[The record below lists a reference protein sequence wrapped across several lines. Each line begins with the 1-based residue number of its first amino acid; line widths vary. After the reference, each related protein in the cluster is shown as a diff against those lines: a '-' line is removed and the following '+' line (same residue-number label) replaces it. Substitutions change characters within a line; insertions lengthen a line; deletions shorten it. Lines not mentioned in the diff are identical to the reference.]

1 MPTLLLVFLRL
12 PLLNT
17 IVGLL
22 NKFSSMAWSP
32 SIPSKYTLQL
42 WYYSSRYG
50 TMVFMLRWVVCYRR
64 SIRKTKQIWMDIRT
78 SGTEF
83 GSFSYIS
90 SIDSAYRL
98 EAPERKL
105 SFDLLLA
112 WVENDNEE
120 EEDVMLLL
128 PAATTAPRRW
138 WAWWL
143 VVQGAVVFEIILR
156 EASIIT
162 RREAARRSACDV
174 MMLMMRS
181 IDEFAL
187 WYYWWWLL
195 L

>member
-1 MPTLLLVFLRL
+1 
-12 PLLNT
+12 
-17 IVGLL
+17 
-22 NKFSSMAWSP
+22 
-32 SIPSKYTLQL
+32 
-42 WYYSSRYG
+42 
-50 TMVFMLRWVVCYRR
+50 
-64 SIRKTKQIWMDIRT
+64 MDIRT
-78 SGTEF
+78 SGTEV

-90 SIDSAYRL
+90 NIDSAYRL

-120 EEDVMLLL
+120 EDMMS
-128 PAATTAPRRW
+128 AATTVSRS

-143 VVQGAVVFEIILR
+143 VVQVVVFEIILR
-156 EASIIT
+156 DASILT
-162 RREAARRSACDV
+162 RREAARRSACDG

-195 L
+195 LLRDAMVWYDVVRAYHRHHRPAADGGHWTSTSTFRLLPPLHQRLTDWRFKKSKKGISFYLFLPVFL